1 MRVLTGGG
9 CISGCLSPKRVS
21 TMVTTTQQTGPHY
34 SWLCCR
40 DESSKQR
47 TMLGTRVKQQREGA
61 TVARAAHVMLWSSR
75 SDYLRILSAM
85 TIITKKI
92 VEPFLYNLEKKLD
105 STLINNSNHKCHSN
119 NYNKSS
125 SNCNYS
131 CCCSSSWCYR
141 KAKSYFSLQQGQ

>member
-9 CISGCLSPKRVS
+9 CISGCLSPKRVN
-21 TMVTTTQQTGPHY
+21 TMVTTTQQTGLHY

-75 SDYLRILSAM
+75 LDYLRILSAM
-85 TIITKKI
+85 TITTKKLLSLFYI
-92 VEPFLYNLEKKLD
+92 ILKKLD
-105 STLINNSNHKCHSN
+105 STLINNSNHKYHSN

-125 SNCNYS
+125 SNCCS
-131 CCCSSSWCYR
+131 SSSWCYR